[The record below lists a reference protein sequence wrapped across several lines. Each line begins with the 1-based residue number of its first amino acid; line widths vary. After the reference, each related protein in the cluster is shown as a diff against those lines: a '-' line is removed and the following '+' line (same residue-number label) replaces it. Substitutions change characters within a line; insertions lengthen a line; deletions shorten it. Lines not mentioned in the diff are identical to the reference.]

1 MAGILRGQQTEEGP
15 SGRRGGAHAWRNH
28 VPWRGQLGQPR
39 DDSLRTLM
47 GVSSPA
53 NVRRGRQASTVDT
66 TRERGVQPPLA
77 GVLAWRQGRALCQ
90 YRIELQ
96 LGQRK
101 RCRRD
106 GRDGRATEPDSKFD
120 APTLRGFPL
129 TADEWLW

>member
-1 MAGILRGQQTEEGP
+1 MAGILRGQQTQEGP
-15 SGRRGGAHAWRNH
+15 RRWRRGAHPCRDD
-28 VPWRGQLGQPR
+28 VSWRGQLGQPG
-39 DDSLRTLM
+39 DDSLRTFM

-53 NVRRGRQASTVDT
+53 NVRRGRQASAVDT

-77 GVLAWRQGRALCQ
+77 GVLAWLYGRALCQ

-106 GRDGRATEPDSKFD
+106 GRDGRATEPDSECD
-120 APTLRGFPL
+120 APTLRGLQTPGQC
-129 TADEWLW
+129 T